1 MAGLGGIGKIPI
13 GLGPPSVVPF
23 VVALAPAAAAAPG
36 PGEGEGE
43 GEGDGERDGDGFAA
57 SGFGASGFGGS
68 LAGLGPAS
76 FCAAGLSPPA
86 GVKIK
91 GAARAA

>member
-1 MAGLGGIGKIPI
+1 MAGLGGIGKIPN

-23 VVALAPAAAAAPG
+23 AVALAPAAAAAPG

-43 GEGDGERDGDGFAA
+43 GEGDGEGDGDGFAA